1 MIIDRRNPWGTES
14 PSCHDIG
21 SPHAAAI
28 PAHCELLASLSLSIR
43 PPPRSTPSATN
54 RQGRFF
60 AAGVGRAHITTSP
73 WRASIGGTD
82 FFLVVVSNR
91 RSVESIEA
99 IDSGSHQALIRR
111 YISVDPSNPRLQS
124 QQRQRSTAAEN
135 RLVATELRAAAEPEE
150 ERSADELASSNVTSR
165 PDPSAAHSPIAT
177 TDDDDDDLRIP
188 KFPQQPP
195 PPPPPPCN
203 PNSRSCTI
211 IMRITSNPSSS
222 SSSSSSIDDQI
233 RLSRLK
239 IATEIRCDSSQSL
252 PRAPL
257 NSSTSSSRI
266 APHRLNPP
274 PSPSPSPFR
283 RPWFP
288 SAWEVGSTLAPG
300 PTTLV
305 LVPEPPALGFSD
317 SPGGRR
323 GPRAGSRA
331 RGGFRAVEEDE
342 ERESDGGWGF
352 GGLTKKG
359 FVVVHAAASSSSSSS
374 CSFSFPLVV
383 VGRDCCKKKR
393 RRC

>member
-177 TDDDDDDLRIP
+177 TDTTTTTTSGSPNSPNSRRHHHHHAIP
-188 KFPQQPP
+188 TPEAASSSCASLQIPP
-195 PPPPPPCN
+195 PPPLPQLTTK
-203 PNSRSCTI
+203 S
-211 IMRITSNPSSS
+211 
-222 SSSSSSIDDQI
+222 
-233 RLSRLK
+233 
-239 IATEIRCDSSQSL
+239 ASL
-252 PRAPL
+252 
-257 NSSTSSSRI
+257 
-266 APHRLNPP
+266 
-274 PSPSPSPFR
+274 
-283 RPWFP
+283 
-288 SAWEVGSTLAPG
+288 V
-300 PTTLV
+300 
-305 LVPEPPALGFSD
+305 
-317 SPGGRR
+317 
-323 GPRAGSRA
+323 
-331 RGGFRAVEEDE
+331 
-342 ERESDGGWGF
+342 
-352 GGLTKKG
+352 
-359 FVVVHAAASSSSSSS
+359 
-374 CSFSFPLVV
+374 
-383 VGRDCCKKKR
+383 
-393 RRC
+393 